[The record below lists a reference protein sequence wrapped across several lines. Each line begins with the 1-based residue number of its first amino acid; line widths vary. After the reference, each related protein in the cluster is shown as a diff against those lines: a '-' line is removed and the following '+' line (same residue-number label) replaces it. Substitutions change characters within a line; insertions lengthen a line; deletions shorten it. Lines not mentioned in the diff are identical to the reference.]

1 MSSPQVGHTKIF
13 LGFAAVLKYP
23 PGWPAA
29 HQHRLLLKLV
39 GSPNFWGGWHQ
50 AGEFEQAE
58 FHFLVAHFNFRLLT
72 LLLSLL
78 ENILWRSGQPMSPR
92 NSM

>member
-1 MSSPQVGHTKIF
+1 MSYNIHPQVGHTKIF
-13 LGFAAVLKYP
+13 LGFAAVLKYS

-58 FHFLVAHFNFRLLT
+58 FHFHVAHFHFRLLT
-72 LLLSLL
+72 LFYFNFLLFLLSFF
-78 ENILWRSGQPMSPR
+78 
-92 NSM
+92 